1 MLAGLVLGFA
11 RSIGEF
17 GATIT
22 FVSDV
27 PGETRT
33 LPIAIYS
40 ALQMPGAETAVT
52 RLAVI
57 SILLSLAALVA
68 SEALARRA
76 GGGRTN
82 HVL

>member
-1 MLAGLVLGFA
+1 L
-11 RSIGEF
+11 GEF

-33 LPIAIYS
+33 LPIAIYAAMQVPGGESS
-40 ALQMPGAETAVT
+40 ATWFAIM
-52 RLAVI
+52 
-57 SILLSLAALVA
+57 SILLSLAALML
-68 SEALARRA
+68 SNLLGRRMTR
-76 GGGRTN
+76 GTVN